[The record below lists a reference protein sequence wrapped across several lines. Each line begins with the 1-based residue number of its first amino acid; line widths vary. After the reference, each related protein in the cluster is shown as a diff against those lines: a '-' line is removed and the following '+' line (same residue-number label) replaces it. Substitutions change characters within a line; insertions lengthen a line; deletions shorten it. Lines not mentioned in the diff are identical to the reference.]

1 MDRIPNSNIVT
12 AWMTSAVSWELH
24 TRHTTVSAQLASSR
38 PPNGR
43 GPKRKKKTAGKVLQP
58 YVQRKPARLQF

>member
-1 MDRIPNSNIVT
+1 
-12 AWMTSAVSWELH
+12 
-24 TRHTTVSAQLASSR
+24 VSAQLASSR

-58 YVQRKPARLQF
+58 YVQRKPARLQFAMVS